1 MEGEQKQHDFCPNKG
16 ETFLLLVAEPS
27 LTLDLRTELGTGE
40 SLSPLASDL
49 ASEEE
54 EERREAEQGGSTW
67 ARKQGV
73 ARILSLS
80 LFSTVSEPRL
90 APTPPTLGPILH
102 SGSGRCVGETT
113 FKFSKF

>member
-1 MEGEQKQHDFCPNKG
+1 MEGEQEQYNCCPNKG

-27 LTLDLRTELGTGE
+27 LTLDLRAELGMGE

-67 ARKQGV
+67 AKKQGV
-73 ARILSLS
+73 ARILRLPL

-113 FKFSKF
+113 

>member
-1 MEGEQKQHDFCPNKG
+1 MGGEQEQHDFCPNKG

-27 LTLDLRTELGTGE
+27 LTLDLRAELGTGE

-67 ARKQGV
+67 GQRSRELRGFLV
-73 ARILSLS
+73 C
-80 LFSTVSEPRL
+80 LFYFLP
-90 APTPPTLGPILH
+90 
-102 SGSGRCVGETT
+102 
-113 FKFSKF
+113 